1 MDYVTVKNSVYIKFM
16 NASLSDPGSGSPDV
30 LKIPAE
36 LLVPA
41 QDCWQVQAQN
51 MLDPLNK
58 AKNLANW
65 WDVIDIFSSKQAFTL
80 SWLSGLVPNDDA
92 WSCWSHT
99 AQQVLVWALL

>member
-1 MDYVTVKNSVYIKFM
+1 
-16 NASLSDPGSGSPDV
+16 
-30 LKIPAE
+30 
-36 LLVPA
+36 
-41 QDCWQVQAQN
+41 

-92 WSCWSHT
+92 
-99 AQQVLVWALL
+99 